1 MKTIIVC
8 LGLTLAV
15 LAGSGQAWA
24 DGPPSYYPNY
34 MGPLPPNPYMCQQY
48 PCGPWTPDACGP
60 GFYAPNCHGAVHG
73 PNYNVHP
80 PFPPFNGA
88 RPCFGGFPQHLYAR
102 SPRDFFM
109 ID

>member
-1 MKTIIVC
+1 MKMI
-8 LGLTLAV
+8 LAGLAAAAVSLAV
-15 LAGSGQAWA
+15 AGLVQA
-24 DGPPSYYPNY
+24 GPPPVYP
-34 MGPLPPNPYMCQQY
+34 GPLPPNPYRCNPY

-60 GFYAPNCHGAVHG
+60 GFYAPNCYGVVHG

-88 RPCFGGFPQHLYAR
+88 RPCMNNGAAQHLYAR